1 MKKINPFNS
10 PIMKTKSCL
19 ILILSIF
26 FTVSSWSQIIE
37 ITPTYGYQFG
47 SKLNYGANYLK
58 AQDSDQFG
66 ITIGVE
72 ADDDM
77 MVELSYTHHST
88 ELRIRDIYISPIEDR
103 LTDLYADWIMIG
115 VSRYFGDGKLKPFLG
130 GSLGV
135 VFLSNDNVN
144 YDIVNYGIDNNSK
157 FAFAFKGGANYM
169 FTETVG
175 INLQGGMMVPVTW
188 GGVYVGGGS
197 GGGYGG
203 VSVSGSTIIGYVSG
217 GLVFRVGS

>member
-1 MKKINPFNS
+1 
-10 PIMKTKSCL
+10 MKTKLLFLFS
-19 ILILSIF
+19 
-26 FTVSSWSQIIE
+26 FTIICATTSWSQVVE

-47 SKLNYGANYLK
+47 SKLNYGVSNYLK
-58 AQDSDQFG
+58 ISDSDQFG
-66 ITIGVE
+66 ITVGVE

-77 MVELSYTHHST
+77 MVELSYIHHSSD
-88 ELRIRDIYISPIEDR
+88 LKIRDIIISPTEDR
-103 LTDLYADWIMIG
+103 LTDVYADWVMIG
-115 VSRYFGDGKLKPFLG
+115 VNRYFGDGMVKPFFG

-144 YDIVNYGIDNNSK
+144 YDIVNYNIDNNSK
-157 FAFAFKGGANYM
+157 FAFAFKGGVNIM

-175 INLQGGMMVPVTW
+175 LNLQGGMMVPVTW

-203 VSVSGSTIIGYVSG
+203 VSVSGSTIVGYVSG

>member
-1 MKKINPFNS
+1 
-10 PIMKTKSCL
+10 MKTKL
-19 ILILSIF
+19 LFLF
-26 FTVSSWSQIIE
+26 AFTFICATTSWSQIIE

-47 SKLNYGANYLK
+47 SKLNYGANNYLK
-58 AQDSDQFG
+58 ISSSDQFG
-66 ITIGVE
+66 ITLGVE

-77 MVELSYTHHST
+77 MVELSYIHHST
-88 ELRIRDIYISPIEDR
+88 ELRIRDIFISPTESR
-103 LTDLYADWIMIG
+103 LTDVYADWIMIG
-115 VSRYFGDGKLKPFLG
+115 VKRYFGDGMVKPFFG

-144 YDIVNYGIDNNSK
+144 YDIVNYNIDNNSK
-157 FAFAFKGGANYM
+157 FAFSFKGGVNIM
-169 FTETVG
+169 FSESVG
-175 INLQGGMMVPVTW
+175 LNLQGGLMVPVTW

-217 GLVFRVGS
+217 GLVFRLGS